1 MSNDYDDDLD
11 LDIPDLRK
19 ADRAKAKRIKELEAE
34 INDLRKA
41 GRERAVKDVLVAKGV
56 TNPGKIARLIPADV
70 SAEAEV
76 EAWLTEYAD
85 VFNIE
90 TSNDGGSDDGTPGT
104 PNGMTPADVAAF
116 NQINS
121 AGAGLPIEAQTDLTA
136 RMLAADSPEEL
147 QRILAGQ

>member
-1 MSNDYDDDLD
+1 MSNEYDDDLD

-19 ADRAKAKRIKELEAE
+19 ADRAKAKRIKELETE
-34 INDLRKA
+34 IADLRKQ

-56 TNPGKIARLIPADV
+56 TNPGKIAKLIPADV

-76 EAWLTEYAD
+76 EAWLGEYAD
-85 VFNIE
+85 VFNIQ
-90 TSNDGGSDDGTPGT
+90 TSDEGSGDDGTPGT
-104 PNGMTPADVAAF
+104 PQGMTPADVAAF

-121 AGAGLPIEAQTDLTA
+121 AGAGLPIEAQTDLTS

-147 QRILAGQ
+147 QRILSGQ